1 MNALDLLARACS
13 TYDSDP
19 EYALELFSKAM
30 SCEDARECIQEVSSL
45 ILSDNG
51 EDSELLSE
59 AASKAS
65 RSMYRQKPKK
75 RKSFT

>member
-1 MNALDLLARACS
+1 MNAINLLARACS

-19 EYALELFSKAM
+19 EYALELFSQAM
-30 SCEDARECIQEVSSL
+30 SCDDARDCIQEVSSL
-45 ILSDNG
+45 ILSDKG
-51 EDSELLSE
+51 EDLEMLSE

-65 RSMYRQKPKK
+65 RSMYQQKPKK

>member
-1 MNALDLLARACS
+1 MNAIDLLARACS

-19 EYALELFSKAM
+19 EYALELFSQAM
-30 SCEDARECIQEVSSL
+30 SCGDARDCIQEVSSL
-45 ILSDNG
+45 ILSDKG
-51 EDSELLSE
+51 EDLEMLSE

-65 RSMYRQKPKK
+65 RSMYQQKPKK